1 MSDKWN
7 RRSLPHVGCIGTS
20 LKVGSFVLWLK
31 TEGRHNVVSAY
42 L

>member
-1 MSDKWN
+1 MN
-7 RRSLPHVGCIGTS
+7 GTEGAYHMLAVYLTES
-20 LKVGSFVLWLK
+20 SFVLWLK